1 MEKKDFLKE
10 LELMAMISRI
20 KRLCDDLQ
28 YSIKDFYKILQ
39 VDIEPNWSIMFLLL
53 KKYGTLTITEIS
65 EYLRQSH
72 PAVIKV
78 IHKMKTAGYVNSVT
92 DEKDSRKQI
101 LSLSDKALKA
111 IPEFEKYWDACVETM
126 KQLTEDCPHF
136 LDDLDKIEQKVQQS
150 SYKERTLKNL
160 PL

>member
-1 MEKKDFLKE
+1 MKKKDFLKE
-10 LELMAMISRI
+10 LELMALISRI

-28 YSIKDFYKILQ
+28 YSTKDFYKSLQ
-39 VDIEPNWSIMFLLL
+39 VDIEPNWSIIFLLF
-53 KKYGTLTITEIS
+53 KKYGTLTITDIS

-78 IHKMKTAGYVNSVT
+78 INKMKTAGYINSVT

-111 IPEFEKYWDACVETM
+111 FPEFEQYWNACVATM
-126 KQLTEDCPHF
+126 KEITNDCPNF
-136 LDDLDKIEQKVQQS
+136 LEDLGKIEQKVQGS
-150 SYKERTLKNL
+150 SYKERTLRNL
-160 PL
+160 QL